1 MKASSWGATS
11 SRCAPNVH
19 RRGGQSFAGP
29 NVHMR
34 VIRMGKKAAAGVQFV
49 QTQCIYNMDKM
60 REFMK
65 IAGDGV

>member
-1 MKASSWGATS
+1 MFIGA
-11 SRCAPNVH
+11 AVNP
-19 RRGGQSFAGP
+19 FAGP

-60 REFMK
+60 KEFMK
-65 IAGDGV
+65 IAVDRGLH